1 MGKNYVENSLK
12 RFLKKR
18 VRITLGV
25 VVTFLITGAVVFGA
39 EIIGEIPKGFEDKI
53 IDGKEI
59 DYVIDKETTLD
70 KTFTLTINDGKMQ
83 NQKIKATLFGLNG
96 ATITN
101 SGILKS
107 EGVNNSAY
115 TRNPTVY
122 MGNGSTLINDGTI
135 NHVTLNS
142 STLINRGTITR
153 EGDYAEDA
161 QEIRKNIIMTG
172 KNSKIENYGDI
183 IGGYYTIFFHGG
195 DNGFIEEGAEFIIEN
210 HGLLKSKGFD
220 VLQGN
225 LNGGTLYLNNTGI
238 LTAETNIFGISN
250 GNFIIENTGFIS
262 QKEDENGF
270 SLPKSGINSVN
281 NYGIMNVSTLQSY
294 KKSND
299 EAEVKNYGYLK
310 IRKELKN
317 VLEGSDESGKL
328 ENNGILVI
336 FTQEWDNKLPSY
348 LEDNIVSKGAILS
361 KKDLALLNEGNGVNG
376 DNTVKDMS
384 SLTEINS
391 DNTADNMFVNN
402 KSLTLNLGNKI
413 TGKAITAVSQ
423 NAGNVILNNDTDGDK
438 VSGNLHLTLDN
449 TTIIGYF
456 EKDGTLLKVDGDL
469 TLENGSIINA
479 VAARDEEGNILKD
492 AQNVVAVDVYGKL
505 SYGAGENHI
514 YGTIKGGEKSQVEV
528 IGEKTVDNRLNAN
541 EFDETVETE
550 GELSL
555 VNGDWTKGQGSITLK
570 GDNAVVNVDGGNG
583 NLAGYI
589 HNAGIG
595 DTKTAENKAETTLD
609 GMIEGT
615 GKVNVNKIRFE
626 LGNLDINDLND
637 TFVIEGNKNIEIEN
651 ALNKIEVS
659 GIFNKKTD
667 GNGNLIL
674 SLKSA
679 EEMGIY
685 DPEKQKEYEELVKN
699 FKDTKEFYNL
709 VNKGDA
715 EAIREHLEV
724 VDAVMELL
732 GTAGVKI
739 TRDISGTFTDAVI
752 EFDKKADKGQ
762 WLTNAKYI
770 GSDMEYDGTKNIN
783 GYDSDI
789 NSMVAMAEYGVTENT
804 SLGFALG
811 GGDTEVDLKTL
822 NGKSTSFDGE
832 NYYAG
837 AYVKHSMNGFDMTG
851 SIGYTIS
858 NLDVKNGGS
867 ADSEA
872 VTLAGY
878 IKRDIKLTDSVKL
891 EPNLSFTY
899 DYIMQDEADMGE
911 GMTIDDGSSHI
922 FEAGAGMNIVKEF
935 ALEKGTLELRTGAKY
950 YLTNIERNEDVT
962 GKFYNADVNLGSPEI
977 DDNKGEV
984 NIGFDY
990 ENISGFGVNG
1000 KYEMMWSDSGD
1011 DSRITAGISY
1021 RF

>member
-18 VRITLGV
+18 VRITLGL
-25 VVTFLITGAVVFGA
+25 VVTFLITGACAFGA
-39 EIIGEIPKGFEDKI
+39 EITDIPEGYENRVFNGNMEI
-53 IDGKEI
+53 
-59 DYVIDKETTLD
+59 TLD
-70 KTFTLTINDGKMQ
+70 ENTITNDFFRAKVNGGLTDNAAYYI
-83 NQKIKATLFGLNG
+83 LNG
-96 ATITN
+96 AKVKN
-101 SGILKS
+101 YGKIL
-107 EGVNNSAY
+107 GGYNFGN
-115 TRNPTVY
+115 NPTVY
-122 MGNGSTLINDGTI
+122 ISD
-135 NHVTLNS
+135 NS
-142 STLINRGTITR
+142 
-153 EGDYAEDA
+153 EY
-161 QEIRKNIIMTG
+161 
-172 KNSKIENYGDI
+172 
-183 IGGYYTIFFHGG
+183 
-195 DNGFIEEGAEFIIEN
+195 EN
-210 HGLLKSKGFD
+210 HGYQNSRFRVINESVFRNYGNVIMNKANTSYLKNNSTFFNYGYF
-220 VLQGN
+220 LGN
-225 LNGGTLYLNNTGI
+225 ADTIALH
-238 LTAETNIFGISN
+238 
-250 GNFIIENTGFIS
+250 
-262 QKEDENGF
+262 K
-270 SLPKSGINSVN
+270 NSYAI
-281 NYGIMNVSTLQSY
+281 NYGIIKNNNSRMISQHSSGGTF
-294 KKSND
+294 
-299 EAEVKNYGYLK
+299 KNYGVLIGAGNDIFTYRDKVISYNYGIAISISGVGGAIKPADLVIKNSRGSSFKKSKDKYILQNSGTGIVGDTKVEYGTTYETTFDIVADFTKNNISEDNYVLNSENIKQTATINGEQVEKEADNIYIDNSSLK
-310 IRKELKN
+310 LGK
-317 VLEGSDESGKL
+317 DDFGKL
-328 ENNGILVI
+328 L
-336 FTQEWDNKLPSY
+336 
-348 LEDNIVSKGAILS
+348 
-361 KKDLALLNEGNGVNG
+361 KD
-376 DNTVKDMS
+376 
-384 SLTEINS
+384 
-391 DNTADNMFVNN
+391 
-402 KSLTLNLGNKI
+402 
-413 TGKAITAVSQ
+413 KAITTIYQ
-423 NAGNVILNNDTDGDK
+423 GGKTGNENGVVLSNDNDGDK

-449 TTIIGYF
+449 TTIVGYF

-479 VAARDEEGNILKD
+479 VAARDEQGNILAD
-492 AQNVVAVDVYGKL
+492 AVAVDVNGKL
-505 SYGAGENHI
+505 TYGAGENHI
-514 YGTIKGGEKSQVEV
+514 YGKINGGKKSQVEV

-541 EFDETVETE
+541 EFDETIETA
-550 GELSL
+550 GEVSL

-595 DTKTAENKAETTLD
+595 DTKTAENKIETTLD

-615 GKVNVNKIRFE
+615 GKVNVNKIKFE

-667 GNGNLIL
+667 ENGNLIL

-699 FKDTKEFYNL
+699 FKDTEKFYNL

-739 TRDISGTFTDAVI
+739 TRDISGAFTDAVI
-752 EFDKKADKGQ
+752 EFDKKAGKGE

-789 NSMVAMAEYGVTENT
+789 NSMVAMAEYGITENT

-811 GGDTEVDLKTL
+811 GGDTEIDLKTL

-878 IKRDIKLTDSVKL
+878 IKRDVKLTDSVKL

-899 DYIMQDEADMGE
+899 DYIMQDKAEMGE

-950 YLTNIERNEDVT
+950 YLTNIERNEDIT

-977 DDNKGEV
+977 DDNRGEV

-990 ENISGFGVNG
+990 EHETGFGVNG

-1011 DSRITAGISY
+1011 DSRITAGVSY

>member
-1 MGKNYVENSLK
+1 M
-12 RFLKKR
+12 
-18 VRITLGV
+18 
-25 VVTFLITGAVVFGA
+25 
-39 EIIGEIPKGFEDKI
+39 D
-53 IDGKEI
+53 
-59 DYVIDKETTLD
+59 
-70 KTFTLTINDGKMQ
+70 
-83 NQKIKATLFGLNG
+83 
-96 ATITN
+96 
-101 SGILKS
+101 
-107 EGVNNSAY
+107 
-115 TRNPTVY
+115 
-122 MGNGSTLINDGTI
+122 
-135 NHVTLNS
+135 
-142 STLINRGTITR
+142 
-153 EGDYAEDA
+153 
-161 QEIRKNIIMTG
+161 
-172 KNSKIENYGDI
+172 
-183 IGGYYTIFFHGG
+183 
-195 DNGFIEEGAEFIIEN
+195 
-210 HGLLKSKGFD
+210 
-220 VLQGN
+220 
-225 LNGGTLYLNNTGI
+225 
-238 LTAETNIFGISN
+238 
-250 GNFIIENTGFIS
+250 
-262 QKEDENGF
+262 
-270 SLPKSGINSVN
+270 
-281 NYGIMNVSTLQSY
+281 
-294 KKSND
+294 
-299 EAEVKNYGYLK
+299 
-310 IRKELKN
+310 
-317 VLEGSDESGKL
+317 
-328 ENNGILVI
+328 
-336 FTQEWDNKLPSY
+336 
-348 LEDNIVSKGAILS
+348 
-361 KKDLALLNEGNGVNG
+361 
-376 DNTVKDMS
+376 
-384 SLTEINS
+384 
-391 DNTADNMFVNN
+391 
-402 KSLTLNLGNKI
+402 
-413 TGKAITAVSQ
+413 
-423 NAGNVILNNDTDGDK
+423 
-438 VSGNLHLTLDN
+438 
-449 TTIIGYF
+449 
-456 EKDGTLLKVDGDL
+456 
-469 TLENGSIINA
+469 
-479 VAARDEEGNILKD
+479 
-492 AQNVVAVDVYGKL
+492 
-505 SYGAGENHI
+505 
-514 YGTIKGGEKSQVEV
+514 
-528 IGEKTVDNRLNAN
+528 
-541 EFDETVETE
+541 
-550 GELSL
+550 
-555 VNGDWTKGQGSITLK
+555 KGQGSITLK

-595 DTKTAENKAETTLD
+595 DTKTAENKVETTLD

-615 GKVNVNKIRFE
+615 GKVNINKIRFE

-667 GNGNLIL
+667 ENGNLIL

-699 FKDTKEFYNL
+699 FKDTEEFYNL
-709 VNKGDA
+709 VNKGDT

-724 VDAVMELL
+724 LDAVMELL

-739 TRDISGTFTDAVI
+739 TRDISGAFTDAVI
-752 EFDKKADKGQ
+752 EFDKKAGKGE

-789 NSMVAMAEYGVTENT
+789 NSMVAMAEYGITENT

-811 GGDTEVDLKTL
+811 GGDTEIDLKTL

-878 IKRDIKLTDSVKL
+878 IKRDVKLTDSVKL

-899 DYIMQDEADMGE
+899 DYIMQDKAEMGE

-977 DDNKGEV
+977 DDNRGEV

-990 ENISGFGVNG
+990 EHETGFGVNG

-1011 DSRITAGISY
+1011 DSRITAGVSY

>member
-1 MGKNYVENSLK
+1 MIQLPKEEKLFNNGVILTKKFENIGIGGNILHLPTENTIKNKGIFIIESNLSK
-12 RFLKKR
+12 NEWKAFNDNQ
-18 VRITLGV
+18 
-25 VVTFLITGAVVFGA
+25 GAVLQKQDNGTYKLLNA
-39 EIIGEIPKGFEDKI
+39 D
-53 IDGKEI
+53 
-59 DYVIDKETTLD
+59 TL
-70 KTFTLTINDGKMQ
+70 TSGTTIND
-83 NQKIKATLFGLNG
+83 
-96 ATITN
+96 
-101 SGILKS
+101 
-107 EGVNNSAY
+107 
-115 TRNPTVY
+115 
-122 MGNGSTLINDGTI
+122 
-135 NHVTLNS
+135 
-142 STLINRGTITR
+142 
-153 EGDYAEDA
+153 
-161 QEIRKNIIMTG
+161 
-172 KNSKIENYGDI
+172 
-183 IGGYYTIFFHGG
+183 
-195 DNGFIEEGAEFIIEN
+195 
-210 HGLLKSKGFD
+210 
-220 VLQGN
+220 
-225 LNGGTLYLNNTGI
+225 
-238 LTAETNIFGISN
+238 
-250 GNFIIENTGFIS
+250 
-262 QKEDENGF
+262 
-270 SLPKSGINSVN
+270 
-281 NYGIMNVSTLQSY
+281 
-294 KKSND
+294 
-299 EAEVKNYGYLK
+299 
-310 IRKELKN
+310 
-317 VLEGSDESGKL
+317 
-328 ENNGILVI
+328 
-336 FTQEWDNKLPSY
+336 
-348 LEDNIVSKGAILS
+348 AIL
-361 KKDLALLNEGNGVNG
+361 AHGV
-376 DNTVKDMS
+376 VKDMS
-384 SLTEINS
+384 DETEINS
-391 DNTADNMFVNN
+391 TNTTDNMFVND

-413 TGKAITAVSQ
+413 TGKTITAVSQ
-423 NAGNVILNNDTDGDK
+423 NAGNTILNNDTDGDK
-438 VSGNLHLTLDN
+438 ISGNLHLTLDN
-449 TTIIGYF
+449 TTIVGYF

-479 VAARDEEGNILKD
+479 VATRDEQGNILAD
-492 AQNVVAVDVYGKL
+492 AVAVDVNGKL
-505 SYGAGENHI
+505 TYGAGENYI
-514 YGTIKGGEKSQVEV
+514 YGKINGGKKSQVEV

-541 EFDETVETE
+541 EFDETIETA
-550 GELSL
+550 GEVSL

-595 DTKTAENKAETTLD
+595 DTKTAENKVETTLD

-615 GKVNVNKIRFE
+615 GKVNINKIRFE

-667 GNGNLIL
+667 ENGNLIL

-699 FKDTKEFYNL
+699 FKDTEEFYNL
-709 VNKGDA
+709 VNKGDT

-724 VDAVMELL
+724 LDAVMELL

-739 TRDISGTFTDAVI
+739 TRDISGAFTDAVI
-752 EFDKKADKGQ
+752 EFDKKAGKGE

-789 NSMVAMAEYGVTENT
+789 NSMVAMAEYGITENT

-811 GGDTEVDLKTL
+811 GGDTEIDLKTL

-878 IKRDIKLTDSVKL
+878 IKRDVKLTDSVKL

-899 DYIMQDEADMGE
+899 DYIMQDKAEMGE

-977 DDNKGEV
+977 DDNRGEV

-990 ENISGFGVNG
+990 EHETGFGVNG

-1011 DSRITAGISY
+1011 DSRITAGVSY

>member
-18 VRITLGV
+18 VRITLGL
-25 VVTFLITGAVVFGA
+25 VVTFLITGAVVFA
-39 EIIGEIPKGFEDKI
+39 EGTAKNTSEDLEYLLLKNISENHFCNGVCPEGVKFNPEGETLELIKDSTGDKRLKIDSEEIYHNHGTIIGGDDTWNKIQFYGDNPQFYNYGNIIFNNGKAMTIYDNTSKAKIYNYGRIQSKSNFILNTKGTDSEVEFYNYGDLKLKADDEQPLGFFAGNEKTIIYNYGSMIALSKNYSGSSTQKNLSFTENGYTLFNNSYINTEEIMIQLPKEEKLFNNGVILTKKFENIGIGGNILHLPTENTIKNKGIFI
-53 IDGKEI
+53 IESNLSKNEWKAFNDNQGAVLQKQ
-59 DYVIDKETTLD
+59 DNGTYKLLNADTL
-70 KTFTLTINDGKMQ
+70 TSGTTIND
-83 NQKIKATLFGLNG
+83 
-96 ATITN
+96 
-101 SGILKS
+101 
-107 EGVNNSAY
+107 
-115 TRNPTVY
+115 
-122 MGNGSTLINDGTI
+122 
-135 NHVTLNS
+135 
-142 STLINRGTITR
+142 
-153 EGDYAEDA
+153 
-161 QEIRKNIIMTG
+161 
-172 KNSKIENYGDI
+172 
-183 IGGYYTIFFHGG
+183 
-195 DNGFIEEGAEFIIEN
+195 
-210 HGLLKSKGFD
+210 
-220 VLQGN
+220 
-225 LNGGTLYLNNTGI
+225 
-238 LTAETNIFGISN
+238 
-250 GNFIIENTGFIS
+250 
-262 QKEDENGF
+262 
-270 SLPKSGINSVN
+270 
-281 NYGIMNVSTLQSY
+281 
-294 KKSND
+294 
-299 EAEVKNYGYLK
+299 
-310 IRKELKN
+310 
-317 VLEGSDESGKL
+317 
-328 ENNGILVI
+328 
-336 FTQEWDNKLPSY
+336 
-348 LEDNIVSKGAILS
+348 AIL
-361 KKDLALLNEGNGVNG
+361 AHGV
-376 DNTVKDMS
+376 VKDMS
-384 SLTEINS
+384 DETEINS
-391 DNTADNMFVNN
+391 TNTADNMFVND

-413 TGKAITAVSQ
+413 TGKTITAVSQ
-423 NAGNVILNNDTDGDK
+423 NAGNTILNNDTDGDK
-438 VSGNLHLTLDN
+438 ISGNLHLTLDN
-449 TTIIGYF
+449 TTIVGYF

-479 VAARDEEGNILKD
+479 VATRDEQGNILAD
-492 AQNVVAVDVYGKL
+492 AVAVDVNGKL
-505 SYGAGENHI
+505 TYGAGENYI
-514 YGTIKGGEKSQVEV
+514 YGKINGGKKSQVEV

-541 EFDETVETE
+541 EFDETIETA
-550 GELSL
+550 GEVSL

-595 DTKTAENKAETTLD
+595 DTKTAENKVETTLD

-615 GKVNVNKIRFE
+615 GKVNINKIRFE

-667 GNGNLIL
+667 ENGNLIL

-699 FKDTKEFYNL
+699 FKDTEEFYNL
-709 VNKGDA
+709 VNKGDT

-724 VDAVMELL
+724 LDAVMELL

-739 TRDISGTFTDAVI
+739 TRDISGAFTDAVI
-752 EFDKKADKGQ
+752 EFDKKAGKGE

-789 NSMVAMAEYGVTENT
+789 NSMVAMAEYGITENT

-811 GGDTEVDLKTL
+811 GGDTEIDLKTL

-878 IKRDIKLTDSVKL
+878 IKRDVKLTDSVKL

-899 DYIMQDEADMGE
+899 DYIMQDKAEMGE

-977 DDNKGEV
+977 DDNRGEV

-990 ENISGFGVNG
+990 EHETGFGVNG

-1011 DSRITAGISY
+1011 DSRITAGVSY